1 MKSFLLVILAVL
13 LNVLAQIFMKF
24 SGSVNANATVLS
36 IIFSLK
42 TFFGSCS
49 IWSKLYLDPFHI

>member
-24 SGSVNANATVLS
+24 SGSVNTNAT
-36 IIFSLK
+36 SLD
-42 TFFGSCS
+42 FFCRCS

>member
-24 SGSVNANATVLS
+24 SGSVNTNATSLS

-42 TFFGSCS
+42 TFLPLQHMEQALS
-49 IWSKLYLDPFHI
+49 

>member
-24 SGSVNANATVLS
+24 SGSVNTNATSLS
-36 IIFSLK
+36 IIFF
-42 TFFGSCS
+42 T
-49 IWSKLYLDPFHI
+49 

>member
-36 IIFSLK
+36 IFSHLRL
-42 TFFGSCS
+42 FWQLQHMEQALS
-49 IWSKLYLDPFHI
+49 

>member
-24 SGSVNANATVLS
+24 SGSVNTNATSLS

-42 TFFGSCS
+42 TFFAVAAYGEALS
-49 IWSKLYLDPFHI
+49 